1 MELVFNQSGQ
11 TLNWSF
17 EDGTILEFAEENDI
31 YPDHSC
37 RSGICGTC
45 MSEILEGEVEYE
57 KNPKAKIKPGSV
69 LICISKPKTAK
80 VVLDI

>member
-1 MELVFNQSGQ
+1 MEVVFNQSGQ
-11 TLNWSF
+11 TLNWSP

-31 YPDHSC
+31 YPEHSC

-45 MSEILEGEVEYE
+45 MTKIVEGEVEYE
-57 KNPKAKIKPGSV
+57 KKPTAKITPGSV
-69 LICISKPKTAK
+69 LICISKPKTAR